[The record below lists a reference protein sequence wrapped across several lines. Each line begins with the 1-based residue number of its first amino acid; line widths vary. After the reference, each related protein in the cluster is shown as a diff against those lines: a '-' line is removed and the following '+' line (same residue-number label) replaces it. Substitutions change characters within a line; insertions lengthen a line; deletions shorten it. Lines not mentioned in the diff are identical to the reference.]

1 MADEYLEILKSSE
14 RGSQM
19 HMRMCHNFKNI
30 VIVKEKLW
38 WQDKPVAQKE
48 NSFIIPAK
56 YIEPINEYTKKNY
69 LFQLKIFPKNL
80 SDKKSLFV
88 PPILWLYLLVVYIDH
103 LICCCSLCSNGWTL
117 CFLL

>member
-56 YIEPINEYTKKNY
+56 YIEPINEYTKKTIY
-69 LFQLKIFPKNL
+69 FSLKYFQKIFQTRRVFLCPRYYGC
-80 SDKKSLFV
+80 
-88 PPILWLYLLVVYIDH
+88 ICWLYI
-103 LICCCSLCSNGWTL
+103 LII
-117 CFLL
+117 